1 MPNTGDVSDLECY
14 EAALRL
20 AATMRAKQREYFK
33 LRDRGVLIAART
45 LEKQL
50 DELLRDLN
58 VEELP

>member
-1 MPNTGDVSDLECY
+1 MPKTGDVSDLECY

-50 DELLRDLN
+50 DDVLRELEI
-58 VEELP
+58 EELP